1 MGKRA
6 SPQLST
12 RKKLKQWLQCTWIIK
27 CRSGLVKVI
36 YLKCRS
42 SDTFSLPGNFTL
54 TLEISL
60 IDSEE
65 EATSITPANG
75 ELSICFSLIFLH
87 VNNTLFASTSHFHKQ
102 FVLHSVIFYFFFWC
116 LGFWNSRVIARI
128 TRLTLM
134 GSSVLDCTKP
144 ALQIQSLEQIH
155 FSALLCGRYE
165 NISYS

>member
-1 MGKRA
+1 MTTSIYTGRDNRWESK
-6 SPQLST
+6 PT
-12 RKKLKQWLQCTWIIK
+12 IINTKKIEAVAAVDVNNQVQIRPSK
-27 CRSGLVKVI
+27 
-36 YLKCRS
+36 
-42 SDTFSLPGNFTL
+42 GN

-102 FVLHSVIFYFFFWC
+102 YVLHSVIFYFFFWC
-116 LGFWNSRVIARI
+116 LGFWNSRVIART

-134 GSSVLDCTKP
+134 GSSVLDCKKP

-155 FSALLCGRYE
+155 LSALLCGRY
-165 NISYS
+165 